1 MKNKI
6 SFLAIL
12 AFALNVNYVCAS
24 ECVGEDCEL
33 EPIVI
38 EQNIDTTEYL
48 QPVRYEINWFE
59 TKPTENDTSCAHD
72 YGCPFETAEECEIWY
87 KKPIHKTSLEPRA
100 PHINPVLVDNM
111 LIAINSKCNL
121 SANDSEMAPLL
132 ERYKILMNAS
142 NVCCTSG
149 IVYKMQKSGADD
161 SAVYNFLKDDA
172 NYFAT
177 SRCMVTN
184 DEDILHK
191 YSNNVT
197 GKNVADVRN
206 SCLCKNKQW
215 FINLLQPF
223 NDIYER
229 NPDFKNSEFIYK
241 YKDGMQRDIS
251 VSVNADVQTA
261 LGLLAV
267 CPD

>member
-1 MKNKI
+1 MKQKI
-6 SFLAIL
+6 SFLAVL

-38 EQNIDTTEYL
+38 EQNIDATDYL
-48 QPVRYEINWFE
+48 VPVRYEINWFAINPE
-59 TKPTENDTSCAHD
+59 TSNTSCEHD
-72 YGCPFETAEECEIWY
+72 AGCPFKTAEECEIWY
-87 KKPIHKTSLEPRA
+87 KKPVHKTTLEPRA
-100 PHINPVLVDNM
+100 PHINPVLVDDM
-111 LIAINSKCNL
+111 LCTINSRCNI
-121 SANDSEMAPLL
+121 SANDEAMAPLL
-132 ERYKILMNAS
+132 QRYKMLMNAS

-149 IVYKMQKSGADD
+149 IVYKMQKNNASD
-161 SAVYNFLKDDA
+161 SDVYEFLKNDA

-184 DEDILHK
+184 DEDILHE
-191 YSNNVT
+191 YSNGVT

-215 FINLLQPF
+215 FTNLLQPF
-223 NDIYER
+223 KDIYER
-229 NPDFKNSEFIYK
+229 NPNFKNSEFTYK
-241 YKDGMQRDIS
+241 YTDGMQREIS
-251 VSVNADVQTA
+251 VSVNKDVQTA

>member
-12 AFALNVNYVCAS
+12 AFALNVNYVYAS
-24 ECVGEDCEL
+24 ECIGEDCEL

-38 EQNIDTTEYL
+38 EQETNTTEYL

-59 TKPTENDTSCAHD
+59 TNTDSCVHD

-87 KKPIHKTSLEPRA
+87 KKPVHKTSLEPRA
-100 PHINPVLVDNM
+100 PHMNPVLVDDI
-111 LIAINSKCNL
+111 LIAINSKYSV
-121 SANDSEMAPLL
+121 SANDPEMAPLL
-132 ERYKILMNAS
+132 NRYKMLMNAS
-142 NVCCTSG
+142 NACCTSG
-149 IVYKMQKSGADD
+149 IVYKMQQSGAND

-184 DEDILHK
+184 DGDILHK

-206 SCLCKNKQW
+206 LCLCKNKQW

-223 NDIYER
+223 NDIYEKS
-229 NPDFKNSEFIYK
+229 PDFKNSAFIYK
-241 YKDGMQRDIS
+241 YKDGLQRDIS

-261 LGLLAV
+261 LGLLSV